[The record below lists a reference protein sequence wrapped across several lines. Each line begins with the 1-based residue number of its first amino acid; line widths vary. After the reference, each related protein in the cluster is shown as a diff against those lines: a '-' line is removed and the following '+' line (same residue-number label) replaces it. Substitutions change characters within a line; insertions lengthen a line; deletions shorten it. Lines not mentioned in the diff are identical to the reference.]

1 MTRGES
7 LSGQLRCT
15 LIDSLSNRTEQL
27 RGVCLLTKRIFF
39 QDPFDAS
46 VMVSEGPK
54 YPCWQEKFLE
64 VNMTGR
70 NKLYSTVNTLSANYV
85 II

>member
-15 LIDSLSNRTEQL
+15 LIDSLSNRKEQL

-54 YPCWQEKFLE
+54 YPVGKKNSWKLIWQGETNFIQ
-64 VNMTGR
+64 
-70 NKLYSTVNTLSANYV
+70 LS
-85 II
+85 IH